1 MVLPFDPAQWSPWT
15 TFLYCLG
22 AVYLGG
28 FALFL
33 VRFEV
38 AARRVRAGG
47 SALAYNKV
55 LRGFPNAF
63 YAKMLGKRPL

>member
-1 MVLPFDPAQWSPWT
+1 VLPFAPASWGFWT

-22 AVYLGG
+22 AVYLVG
-28 FALFL
+28 FFVFV
-33 VRFEV
+33 VRFRLAE
-38 AARRVRAGG
+38 RRVRAGG
-47 SALAYNKV
+47 PAGLYNKV